1 MGGNKSGR
9 VGTSSGVRTHAG
21 KAAVERPIV
30 RSKVVSGRAS
40 SQYAEGLAGLAEA
53 TRGSVTQK
61 RKVSLTLDA
70 DVVDALQT
78 LPGPLSTTA
87 NDVLR
92 VALAQRQLGELV
104 EQLHEESGPA
114 SVDAR
119 QRVLAAWLADR

>member
-1 MGGNKSGR
+1 MTGNKSGH
-9 VGTSSGVRTHAG
+9 VGASSDVRTRAG
-21 KAAVERPIV
+21 KAVVERPIA
-30 RSKVVSGRAS
+30 RSKVASGRAS
-40 SQYAEGLAGLAEA
+40 RSEEGLAGLAEA
-53 TRGSVTQK
+53 TRGPVTQK

-104 EQLHEESGPA
+104 EQLREESGPA
-114 SVDAR
+114 SAEAR
-119 QRVLAAWLADR
+119 QRVLDAWLADR